1 MAGIL
6 FLLGIAM
13 ASALVVQRVR
23 LPYTIVLVL
32 VGLALGSAGVRP
44 GFDLDRDLILHVF
57 LPLLLFEAALRV
69 DLGVLREAWLPIVV
83 LAVPG
88 VVLSTMIV
96 GVGLHL
102 LIGIGLGS
110 AVLFGALISAT
121 DPVAVLAAFKRL
133 KIPERLAMVVEGES
147 VLNDG
152 TALVLF
158 TLLLPVANGASVNP
172 VRLPLQFVGVLAGGL
187 GVGAAL
193 GWLGGQVVRLLD
205 DHLAEIT
212 LSALIAYG
220 SFLAAER
227 LQVSGVI
234 ATVSAGLVFASQGWG
249 GLSRPAR
256 ELLVDVWEF
265 GAFVGNSLLFL
276 LIGLK
281 VHLRQFG
288 GIWDDLLWAAAIT
301 LVARFVAVYGFAL
314 LLRWFGRPFLSRQ
327 ALLVAWSGLRGA
339 LGIAL
344 ALSLPGELVDGQLL
358 LRLAAGVILFT
369 LLAQGLTL
377 EPLLRRLHRSTGW
390 PS

>member
-1 MAGIL
+1 LAP
-6 FLLGIAM
+6 
-13 ASALVVQRVR
+13 R
-23 LPYTIVLVL
+23 L
-32 VGLALGSAGVRP
+32 VGSV
-44 GFDLDRDLILHVF
+44 DRSCGCWTTTWRR
-57 LPLLLFEAALRV
+57 LR
-69 DLGVLREAWLPIVV
+69 
-83 LAVPG
+83 
-88 VVLSTMIV
+88 
-96 GVGLHL
+96 
-102 LIGIGLGS
+102 
-110 AVLFGALISAT
+110 
-121 DPVAVLAAFKRL
+121 
-133 KIPERLAMVVEGES
+133 
-147 VLNDG
+147 
-152 TALVLF
+152 
-158 TLLLPVANGASVNP
+158 
-172 VRLPLQFVGVLAGGL
+172 
-187 GVGAAL
+187 
-193 GWLGGQVVRLLD
+193 
-205 DHLAEIT
+205 

-344 ALSLPGELVDGQLL
+344 ALSLPGGAGRWAVAVAACRGGDLVHPLGAGADAGAAAAQTPPEH
-358 LRLAAGVILFT
+358 RLAVLTGRGICK
-369 LLAQGLTL
+369 LL
-377 EPLLRRLHRSTGW
+377 P
-390 PS
+390 

>member
-23 LPYTIVLVL
+23 LPYTIVLVF
-32 VGLALGSAGVRP
+32 VGLVLGSAGVHP

-69 DLGVLREAWLPIVV
+69 ELVVLREAWLPIVV

-133 KIPERLAMVVEGES
+133 EIPEKLAMVVEGES

-234 ATVSAGLVFASQGWG
+234 ATVSAGLVFASQGWS
-249 GLSRPAR
+249 GLSRPGR

-288 GIWDDLLWAAAIT
+288 GIWDDLVWAAVIT
-301 LVARFVAVYGFAL
+301 LFARFVAVYGFAWI
-314 LLRWFGRPFLSRQ
+314 LRWFGRPFLSRQ

>member
-23 LPYTIVLVL
+23 LPYTIVLVF
-32 VGLALGSAGVRP
+32 VGLVLGSAGVHP

-133 KIPERLAMVVEGES
+133 EIPEKLAMVVEGES

-172 VRLPLQFVGVLAGGL
+172 VRLPLQFVGVLLGGL
-187 GVGAAL
+187 GVGAVI
-193 GWLGGQVVRLLD
+193 GWLGGQVVRLLN

-234 ATVSAGLVFASQGWG
+234 ATVSAGLVFASQGSG

-301 LVARFVAVYGFAL
+301 LVARFIAVYGFAL

-377 EPLLRRLHRSTGW
+377 EPLLRRLHRGTGW

>member
-23 LPYTIVLVL
+23 LPYTIVLVF
-32 VGLALGSAGVRP
+32 VGLVLGSAGVHP

-133 KIPERLAMVVEGES
+133 EIPEKLAMVVEGES

-158 TLLLPVANGASVNP
+158 TMLLPVANGASVNP
-172 VRLPLQFVGVLAGGL
+172 VRLPLQFVGVLLGGL
-187 GVGAAL
+187 GVGAVI
-193 GWLGGQVVRLLD
+193 GWLGGQVVRLLN

-234 ATVSAGLVFASQGWG
+234 ATVSAGLVFASQGSG

-301 LVARFVAVYGFAL
+301 LVARFIAVYGFAL

-377 EPLLRRLHRSTGW
+377 EPLLRRLHRGTGW